1 MKINLRKCSQRLGN
15 TFLLMVEKQEFSK
28 YERARVIGARGL
40 QISMDA
46 PLLKDIKKVELEGIN
61 YDPLKIAEVELDSG
75 VLPISV
81 NKPMPE
87 RKEED
92 LEKIKIEEAKL
103 SDEEKIKVEA
113 EEEKAISEGGE
124 MMELANAEEEA
135 DAEEEKVTKT
145 NLPEEALE

>member
-1 MKINLRKCSQRLGN
+1 M
-15 TFLLMVEKQEFSK
+15 FLLMVEKQKFSK

-46 PLLKDIKKVELEGIN
+46 PLLRDIKSVELESIN
-61 YDPLKIAEVELDSG
+61 YDPLKIAEAELDSG

-87 RKEED
+87 KKEED
-92 LEKIKIEEAKL
+92 LEKIKVEEPKL
-103 SDEEKIKVEA
+103 SDEEKIKAEA
-113 EEEKAISEGGE
+113 QEEKEISEGGE

-135 DAEEEKVTKT
+135 EVEEERVTEP
-145 NLPEEALE
+145 NLPEERLE

>member
-1 MKINLRKCSQRLGN
+1 M
-15 TFLLMVEKQEFSK
+15 FLLMVEKQEFTK

-61 YDPLKIAEVELDSG
+61 YDPLKIAEAELDSG

-87 RKEED
+87 KKEED
-92 LEKIKIEEAKL
+92 LEKIKVEEPKL
-103 SDEEKIKVEA
+103 SDEEKIKVEKQ
-113 EEEKAISEGGE
+113 EEKDISEVHKRNE
-124 MMELANAEEEA
+124 
-135 DAEEEKVTKT
+135 
-145 NLPEEALE
+145 

>member
-1 MKINLRKCSQRLGN
+1 M
-15 TFLLMVEKQEFSK
+15 FLLMVEKQEFTK

-61 YDPLKIAEVELDSG
+61 YDPLKIAEAELDSG

-81 NKPMPE
+81 NKPMPGK
-87 RKEED
+87 KEED
-92 LEKIKIEEAKL
+92 LEKIKVEEPKL
-103 SDEEKIKVEA
+103 SDEEKIKAEA
-113 EEEKAISEGGE
+113 QEEKEISEGGE

-135 DAEEEKVTKT
+135 EVEEERVTAT
-145 NLPEEALE
+145 NLPEERLE

>member
-1 MKINLRKCSQRLGN
+1 M
-15 TFLLMVEKQEFSK
+15 FLLMVEKQEFTK

-61 YDPLKIAEVELDSG
+61 YDPLRIAEAELDSG

-87 RKEED
+87 KKEED
-92 LEKIKIEEAKL
+92 LEKIKVEEPKL

-113 EEEKAISEGGE
+113 QEEKDISEGGE

-135 DAEEEKVTKT
+135 EVEEEKVTKT
-145 NLPEEALE
+145 NLPEEGLE